1 MLTKDKMHSLIDHM
15 PDTFSAD
22 DIIEKIILLQKIEI
36 GRQQIANGQF
46 LTEEE
51 LDREIDTWL

>member
-51 LDREIDTWL
+51 LDREIDSWL